1 MIYIIIHVAQILS
14 RYRPLFSCPCMPLL
28 SAFYAVCALQ
38 GRNASDRWS
47 SWSWRWWGGDGIY
60 WAFRLHSVLVHFAKL
75 IATLFG
81 RLGCQRTL
89 VMSKGDGGKGYE
101 PQPKQM
107 SAFSASVQGVLFLFD
122 FVTLLSFIYRYPFCL
137 QAIAI
142 TRRRF
147 RGMADTIH
155 ILHWQG
161 EPWSCQDQRPSHM
174 E

>member
-1 MIYIIIHVAQILS
+1 MLHRSSPDIVLYSLALA
-14 RYRPLFSCPCMPLL
+14 CPCFLPFMLFVPCKVEMPVTDEAADL
-28 SAFYAVCALQ
+28 
-38 GRNASDRWS
+38 
-47 SWSWRWWGGDGIY
+47 
-60 WAFRLHSVLVHFAKL
+60 AKL

-155 ILHWQG
+155 ILH
-161 EPWSCQDQRPSHM
+161 
-174 E
+174 